1 MPAWTWLGKC
11 SARPCLPIV
20 HFKVVTTDNERLS
33 HTHNEHMCVCRLNV
47 EVVNSNSGRKWVM
60 NKAVGIFRERIKDM
74 VRI

>member
-1 MPAWTWLGKC
+1 
-11 SARPCLPIV
+11 
-20 HFKVVTTDNERLS
+20 
-33 HTHNEHMCVCRLNV
+33 MCACRLNV